1 MVPSY
6 LSFKIALT
14 DGQKKKLQNVSRET
28 SAVTLRV
35 KPEQI
40 GPIDERLLTSTRI
53 NRMKKAAGEKKG
65 AALKMSKTQIE
76 KKTHPSGSIFSTLD
90 GLARP

>member
-14 DGQKKKLQNVSRET
+14 DGQKKKFQNVSGET
-28 SAVTLRV
+28 SAVTLWV

-76 KKTHPSGSIFSTLD
+76 KKHPSGSIFSTLD